1 MKTHARCATK
11 LIDGPVM
18 PPAAS
23 ALDPQESG
31 EDRIDTHLNGTACG
45 VP

>member
-1 MKTHARCATK
+1 MVTR
-11 LIDGPVM
+11 DGGTAM
-18 PPAAS
+18 PLAAS
-23 ALDPQESG
+23 AFDPQESA